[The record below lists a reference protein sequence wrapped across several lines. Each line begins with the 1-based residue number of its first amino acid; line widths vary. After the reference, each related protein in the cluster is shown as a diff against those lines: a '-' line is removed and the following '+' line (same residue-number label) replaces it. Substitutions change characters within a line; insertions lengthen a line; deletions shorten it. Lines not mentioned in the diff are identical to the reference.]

1 MPDRNSVDLKAAK
14 KMNMIRTFQYRLF
27 IGWMLLSIIPSATIA
42 DERKVETE
50 IKNPASSNAG
60 SEVTSLET
68 VENPPLVQMLIPGF
82 SVRELPVALT
92 NVNNLRYRSDGQL
105 YALGYNG
112 NIWLL
117 SDQDADGLEETKHL
131 FFENSGRLRGP
142 IGMAVIPDGH
152 ALLADSI
159 QNGKTIGRGVVVASK
174 GKVSAILDLDGD
186 DIAEQERI
194 IASGWVEIPQNV
206 DAIGVA
212 FHPVDGSIYFGV
224 GVKDYNKAYQLDAD
238 GKSQF
243 DLSTE
248 RGTIQRIEPDLSA
261 RKTVCTGVRFTI
273 GLEFDEHHELFA
285 TEQEG
290 ATWLPNGNPFDELLH
305 IRSSRHYGFPPR
317 HPQHLPS
324 VFDEPSLFD
333 YRPQHQSTCG
343 LAFNLP
349 FKSDSPIFG
358 PPNWRGDAFVCGES
372 RGKLY
377 RTHLERDSEN
387 EYVATNQLIGCLSML
402 TVDCCISPRGD
413 LIVACHSGGPD
424 WGSGP
429 SGKGRLFQL
438 RYREPTQG
446 QPIAIWAASPFE
458 VRVEFDKPLTP
469 ESLKNLVSKTSIT
482 FGEYV
487 TAADRFESIRPG
499 YAATK
504 RQQATSR
511 YSLPVLA
518 ASVTPDRKTLI
529 LSTGQHQSAVTYA
542 VTLPG
547 LGRESVA
554 SDASALDQLPAID
567 LAYSLNGVHAQWKSA
582 DSQRLDWEG
591 WLPHL
596 DLQLA
601 RSLTKG
607 QSHVAALWE
616 RLSMP
621 GTLTL
626 KTQLDPRGLFYPAVQ
641 PNSTLDYPPEKDLF
655 VTESTFQLQSLQPFT
670 SGNSD
675 DSITA
680 ADAIDGHFLKS
691 ISVPLRSSE
700 CIPLLIEMKTGA
712 ANPSLQIDWS
722 ARLQTGTNR
731 SGSIAIHRFLLP
743 WAEPI
748 GIDELVP
755 KNRTIKELVNA
766 SWGRGR
772 RLFLSEKTGCSK
784 CHVAHGVGG
793 SVGPDLSNLV
803 HRDYDSVL
811 RDVKQPSFSI
821 NPDYISY
828 KVLLKDSRVL
838 VGALRSD
845 GDQYSI
851 SDQQA
856 NVTSFSS
863 RDIDELQATALS
875 NMPEGIVEK
884 LEPTELND
892 LLAFLLQKP
901 PHMPIAGKMAP
912 PRLRR
917 LDEIERAID
926 GSDPAMARSA
936 LALNVAREALKPLNI
951 LLVAGK
957 KDHGLDEHDY
967 PAWLRM
973 WSDLM
978 SAAESVTINTAM
990 EWPSDEQILAADTI
1004 VFFQKGKWNPE
1015 RAAAIDTHLARG
1027 KGLVYIHWAIEGGRD
1042 APLFAQRIG
1051 LASDSKETKY
1061 RHGPIEP
1068 NFRVGSQHPIAR
1080 NFDSLELVDES
1091 YWKLHGDPTKIQ
1103 TIATVVEEGQVLPL
1117 FWTMEPNHGRVFVS
1131 IPGHYSWTFDD
1142 PLFRVLLLRGIAWS
1156 ANESVDRF
1164 NELVLLGVSPFAPRK

>member
-1 MPDRNSVDLKAAK
+1 
-14 KMNMIRTFQYRLF
+14 MIRIFQYRLF
-27 IGWMLLSIIPSATIA
+27 VGCLLCSIVLSATIA
-42 DERKVETE
+42 DERKGETE
-50 IKNPASSNAG
+50 NGKPATSKAG
-60 SEVTSLET
+60 SEVASLET
-68 VENPPLVQMLIPGF
+68 VSNPPLVQMLIPGF
-82 SVRELPVALT
+82 SVRELPVELT
-92 NVNNLRYRSDGQL
+92 NVNNLRYRADGQL

-112 NIWLL
+112 NVWLL
-117 SDQDADGLEETKHL
+117 SDHDADGLEETKHL

-142 IGMAVIPDGH
+142 IGMAVIPEGH
-152 ALLADSI
+152 ALLAESI
-159 QNGKTIGRGVVVASK
+159 QNGKTLGRGVVVASK
-174 GKVSAILDLDGD
+174 GKISAILDLDGD
-186 DIAEQERI
+186 DIAEQERV

-212 FHPVDGSIYFGV
+212 FHPVDGSIYFGI
-224 GVKDYNKAYQLDAD
+224 GVKDYNKAYQVDAD

-243 DLSTE
+243 DLNTE
-248 RGTIQRIEPDLSA
+248 RGTIQRIEPDLSG
-261 RKTVCTGVRFTI
+261 RKTVCTGIRFTI

-305 IRSSRHYGFPPR
+305 IQSSRHFGFPPR
-317 HPQHLPS
+317 HPRHLPS

-358 PPNWRGDAFVCGES
+358 PPSWRGDAFICGES

-377 RTHLERDSEN
+377 RTHLERDTEN
-387 EYVATNQLIGCLSML
+387 AYVATNQLIGCLSML

-458 VRVEFDKPLTP
+458 VHVEFDKPLAP
-469 ESLKNLVSKTSIT
+469 ESLKNLASKTSIT

-487 TAADRFESIRPG
+487 AAADRFESIRPG

-504 RQQATSR
+504 LQQATSR
-511 YSLPVLA
+511 YKLPVLA

-529 LSTGQHQSAVTYA
+529 LSTGQHQAA
-542 VTLPG
+542 IPHAITLPG
-547 LGRESVA
+547 LGRESEA
-554 SDASALDQLPAID
+554 SDASALDQIPAID
-567 LAYSLNGVHAQWKSA
+567 LAYSLNGVHAHWKSDDA
-582 DSQRLDWEG
+582 QLLDWDG
-591 WLPHL
+591 WIPHL

-616 RLSMP
+616 RLKSS

-626 KTQLDPRGLFYPAVQ
+626 RTQLDPRGLFYPAVQ
-641 PNSTLDYPPEKDLF
+641 PNSTLDYLPEEDRF
-655 VTESTFQLQSLQPFT
+655 ITESTFQLKSVQPFT

-675 DSITA
+675 EFMKAATSIDDQFVQNIA
-680 ADAIDGHFLKS
+680 
-691 ISVPLRSSE
+691 VPLRSAN
-700 CIPLLIEMKTGA
+700 CIPLLVEMKTGVL
-712 ANPSLQIDWS
+712 NPSLQIDWS
-722 ARLQTGTNR
+722 ARLQTGTSR
-731 SGSIAIHRFLLP
+731 SGTIAIHRFFLP
-743 WAEPI
+743 WAELKW
-748 GIDELVP
+748 IDDLVP
-755 KNRTIKELVNA
+755 KSRMIKELVNA

-772 RLFLSEKTGCSK
+772 RLFLSEKTSCSK
-784 CHVAHGVGG
+784 CHAAHGVGG
-793 SVGPDLSNLV
+793 NVGPDLSNLI

-845 GDQYSI
+845 GDLYSI
-851 SDQQA
+851 SGQQA
-856 NVTSFSS
+856 KLTSFSS

-875 NMPEGIVEK
+875 IMPEGIVEK
-884 LEPTELND
+884 LEPQELND
-892 LLAFLLQKP
+892 LMAFLLQKP
-901 PHMPIAGKMAP
+901 PHMPIAGEMAS
-912 PRLRR
+912 PRLRQR
-917 LDEIERAID
+917 DEIETVLK
-926 GSDPAMARSA
+926 GSVQVTTNSA
-936 LALNVAREALKPLNI
+936 LAANEARDALKPLNI

-957 KDHGLDEHDY
+957 KDHGPGEHDY

-978 SAAESVTINTAM
+978 SAAESVAIDTAM
-990 EWPSDEQILAADTI
+990 EWPSDEQIRAADTI
-1004 VFFQKGKWNPE
+1004 VFFQKGKWDPE
-1015 RAAAIDTHLARG
+1015 RTAAIDAHLALG

-1051 LASDSKETKY
+1051 MASNAKDTKY
-1061 RHGPIEP
+1061 RHGPIELS
-1068 NFRVGSQHPIAR
+1068 FRAGSQHPIAR

-1103 TIATVVEEGQVLPL
+1103 TIGTAVEEGEVHPL

-1164 NELVLLGVSPFAPRK
+1164 NELVLLGVSLDHSSADTR